1 MENLLQ
7 WDYHLFELINGTSH
21 SFFDAIA
28 IYWRDKMFWI
38 PLYLLI
44 FWYLLKHFAAKKVG
58 IILLGAILVVV
69 LSDQI
74 SSGVI
79 KPLVKRDRPCKNP
92 DLAQDIHLIVACG
105 SGKSFVSSHATNHF
119 AIAIYLG
126 MLLKVLLAAP
136 LALLL
141 FWAASISYCQVYVGV
156 HYPRDVFA
164 GAILGLLIGSFVF
177 WLLQHILLPK
187 LHLE

>member
-1 MENLLQ
+1 METLLE
-7 WDYHLFELINGTSH
+7 WDYLLFELINGTSH

-28 IYWRDKMFWI
+28 VYWRDKIFWI
-38 PLYLLI
+38 PFYMAILL
-44 FWYLLKHFAAKKVG
+44 FLWKHFSAKKVG
-58 IILLGAILVVV
+58 MIVLGAILVVV

-119 AIAIYLG
+119 AIAIYLAL
-126 MLLKVLLAAP
+126 LLKILLPAALP
-136 LALLL
+136 LLL

-156 HYPRDVFA
+156 HYPSDVFA

-177 WLLQHILLPK
+177 WLLQNIVLPK
-187 LHLE
+187 LDLE

>member
-1 MENLLQ
+1 MEALLE
-7 WDYHLFELINGTSH
+7 WDYFLFKLINGTSH

-28 IYWRDKMFWI
+28 VYWREKTFWI
-38 PLYLLI
+38 PLYIGILVFL
-44 FWYLLKHFAAKKVG
+44 WKHFSPKKVG
-58 IILLGAILVVV
+58 LVVLGAILVVV

-74 SSGVI
+74 SSSII
-79 KPLVKRDRPCKNP
+79 KPLVKRDRPCKNA

-119 AIAIYLG
+119 AIAIYLAL
-126 MLLKVLLAAP
+126 LLKIVLPAALP
-136 LALLL
+136 LLL

-156 HYPRDVFA
+156 HYPSDVFA

-177 WLLQHILLPK
+177 WLLQNVLLPK
-187 LHLE
+187 LNLG